1 MKNPIRQIFRRN
13 RGTNDP
19 FGGLDLG
26 DTAKDTLTGF
36 EGIVVATNRN
46 ISGCDQIAL
55 QPEMKDG
62 AFQESRWFDIE
73 RIAQVEAGTVAY
85 TDRRSGADTTPPD
98 RTPQKKE
105 TQC

>member
-1 MKNPIRQIFRRN
+1 MSNALFKIFRRS

-36 EGIVVATNRN
+36 SGIVVATNRN
-46 ISGCDQIAL
+46 ISGCDQVAL

-62 AFQESRWFDIE
+62 NFQESRWFDIE
-73 RIAQVEAGTVAY
+73 RVALVEGGTVAY

-98 RTPQKKE
+98 RSPQKKG
-105 TQC
+105 